1 VIEQYMTDLRH
12 SDPTVRYNAAQQLGS
27 SGDVRALSALISAL
41 PDSNEKVQY
50 AAFSGLIKLGDS
62 SAAAPML
69 TTLIDDMDSRVWAL
83 MRLNIGMRL
92 RHGLLDL
99 VPRGD
104 NAIISQIETA
114 LARETLD
121 THQRAFFVRALG
133 RAGTADA
140 ANSLLALLHH
150 DNHDIRVAAG
160 EALGWLGDAR
170 AVEPLLEMLLD
181 SSDQVRE
188 IAVEALGRIGH
199 ERAVEPIMRILQD
212 EAEWVRRAAAVALG
226 ELGDA
231 RALDPLAEA
240 MHDEDEMVQ
249 DAAFEAIK
257 KLSTDRFTAV
267 I

>member
-1 VIEQYMTDLRH
+1 MIEQYMTDLRH
-12 SDPTVRYNAAQQLGS
+12 SDPAVRYNAAQQLGS
-27 SGDVRALSALISAL
+27 SGDVRALPALIDAL

-50 AAFSGLIKLGDS
+50 AAFSGLIKFRDS

-69 TTLIDDMDSRVWAL
+69 SALLDDMDSRVWAL

-99 VPRGD
+99 LPRGD
-104 NAIISQIETA
+104 SAIIRQIETA

-121 THQRAFFVRALG
+121 IHQRAFFVRALG
-133 RAGTADA
+133 RASTGDA
-140 ANSLLALLHH
+140 VEMLLELLNHTS
-150 DNHDIRVAAG
+150 HDIRIAAG
-160 EALGWLGDAR
+160 EAVGWIGDAR
-170 AVEPLLEMLLD
+170 AVEPLLTLLLD

-188 IAVEALGRIGH
+188 IAVEALGRIGQA
-199 ERAVEPIMRILQD
+199 RAVEPIMHMLQD

-231 RALDPLAEA
+231 RVLDALADA

-257 KLSTDRFTAV
+257 KLSTDRFTTV